1 MLFSYRARQRWK
13 RLFNVLLYVILALIV
28 LAVCLLIWVQRFLV
42 YTPEGVR
49 LDFSPTRPPAVGT
62 VPTAPENTKVS
73 IEYISPEEPEED
85 PDLPLPEEE
94 RLAGYYIEASALQED
109 DFTPIYEQLAALPA
123 GTPVMMDVRS
133 IRGNYYYSS
142 AYGNV
147 SILYDA
153 EKMDAL
159 IRYLADGDFYL
170 IARFP
175 SLREQSYATKNPLL
189 GIQHVNGYVWAD
201 ADGIYWIDPTKDSVI
216 THLIQVIKEL
226 RGLGFDEVVLQDFTI
241 PESEN
246 IVFKKDRQEVLNTT
260 AQALVT
266 ACTTDRFTLS
276 FVAQSSALQLP
287 EGRCRLYLM
296 NVPAAEVEAIVAQ
309 FAVSNPATEL
319 VIIADSFDTRYEIC
333 GTLHPLSQAH

>member
-1 MLFSYRARQRWK
+1 M
-13 RLFNVLLYVILALIV
+13 ILALIALV
-28 LAVCLLIWVQRFLV
+28 CCLLLWVQRFIL

-49 LDFSPTRPPAVGT
+49 LDFSLTDPTDAPVSPMDPTRNPIH
-62 VPTAPENTKVS
+62 
-73 IEYISPEEPEED
+73 IEYVTPQEPDETPDIPIHEED
-85 PDLPLPEEE
+85 

-109 DFTPIYEQLAALPA
+109 DFTLIYEQLAALPA

-147 SILYDA
+147 STLYDA
-153 EKMDAL
+153 DKMDAL
-159 IRYLADGDFYL
+159 IQYLAEGDFYL

-175 SLREQSYATKNPLL
+175 ALRNQAFATKNPLI

-201 ADGIYWIDPTKDSVI
+201 ADGAYWVDPTKDSVL

-226 RGLGFDEVVLQDFTI
+226 RGLGFDEVVLQDFRI

-266 ACTTDRFTLS
+266 ACANDGFTLS
-276 FVAQSSALQLP
+276 FVADSTWLQLP
-287 EGRCRLYLM
+287 EGRSRLYLM
-296 NVPAAEVEAIVAQ
+296 NVAASDVEQLLNQLSISHPETEV
-309 FAVSNPATEL
+309 
-319 VIIADSFDTRYEIC
+319 VIIADSYDTRYDIC